1 MITHNDTVHYQYLVY
16 TELCL
21 GQHPGQISFY
31 FDERSRLNIYTYI
44 TTDYTIMFTMQIP
57 QEVEPLLYQL
67 EADYSRA
74 AKSIRLMWSND
85 KDSQDFFATL
95 LSYSGNKNQQGFT
108 HEAFKIV
115 SQIRDIYKK
124 QLIEYSCINKSR
136 DEVEA
141 FKAKLNDTWDR
152 ALYG

>member
-1 MITHNDTVHYQYLVY
+1 
-16 TELCL
+16 
-21 GQHPGQISFY
+21 
-31 FDERSRLNIYTYI
+31 
-44 TTDYTIMFTMQIP
+44 MFTMQIP